1 MAHREEVGSS
11 VQSPAAQVYAP
22 NAILRWL
29 YRRFFAHLT
38 VDERWS
44 AVVRDAANRG
54 VVVYVMRSLSVLD
67 FLCLDWLVKKFGL
80 PLVRFV
86 NDLGLWIL
94 EPFGK
99 GGRRLRLRR
108 QVPEDR
114 ALSDTVRERFSALLF
129 LRRPPKIGQVPRK
142 GREFEVDLIRTLV
155 ESQRQI
161 DEPILLVP
169 QTFVWSKLPPNK
181 KRSLLDLF
189 FGPTEWPGK
198 IRVFFQ
204 FLLNYRNALLRSG
217 DPFDLKRFLEENQD
231 LTDARAADKIR
242 YALLRR
248 MERERE
254 IVLGPGKKTPG
265 RIRDELL
272 RSPRVRRHIEQH
284 ARAEKMPVAKVEKLA
299 RKELKQLCAAQ
310 DPYWLGFLHRVFDR
324 VWNRIYDG
332 LEVDREGLERVRE
345 AARHG
350 TLVLLPSHKS
360 HVDYLVLSDVFYMN
374 AMSPPLIA
382 AGDNLSFWP
391 LGPLLRR
398 GGAFFIRRSFK
409 GKRLYAALVDAYI
422 RKLLVEGFSIE
433 FFLEGGRS
441 RTGKLLAPKFGL
453 LSMVV
458 DACLVLPG
466 KRVFFVP
473 ISIGYE
479 RVIEERSYVDEL
491 SGADKQRENIGGL
504 LKTPKVLRSKYGRLY
519 VQFGEIIEFEDVLRE
534 IAGEV
539 EDGRTRREVTPPQ
552 RRNLVQTIGHRVVYD
567 IDRVTVVTPTALVAT
582 VVLAH
587 RRRGI
592 TRSELLAGAQQMAD
606 ALRRF
611 GARFARTIFDEDGRV
626 RPDTIEEAVHLFVD
640 GKLMSVADDDG
651 AEPIYSVPEE
661 RRIALEYYKNNILH
675 FFVPSALIAAALHAK
690 GGEPVSR
697 HMLRERVR
705 QLSRLFKYEF
715 TYRTDAD
722 FDPTFDE
729 ALRHMLEAGE
739 IEELA
744 DRVRPSEDR
753 AGERLLGYA
762 TMLRTY
768 FETYR
773 LAIRGLELLAHG
785 SMTRKEWLKRTL
797 AVGQRMYLAGELE
810 LRESLS
816 KARLENALQALRDHG
831 VVRSADEDGLA
842 LSEEAGGLEGLR
854 QLEQRIATS
863 LARAA
868 PASADVP

>member
-1 MAHREEVGSS
+1 MSQEEVTHGS
-11 VQSPAAQVYAP
+11 VPPPEPAPYEP

-44 AVVRDAANRG
+44 GVVRDAAKRG

-67 FLCLDWLVKKFGL
+67 FLCLDWLVKKFTL

-108 QVPEDR
+108 QIPEAQ

-129 LRRPPKIGQVPRK
+129 LRRPPKLGQTPRK
-142 GREFEVDLIRTLV
+142 GRNLEVDLIRTLV
-155 ESQRQI
+155 ETQRQM

-169 QTFVWSKLPPNK
+169 QTFVWTKLPPNK
-181 KRSLLDLF
+181 KRSILDIV
-189 FGPTEWPGK
+189 FGPTEWPGRV
-198 IRVFFQ
+198 RVFLQ

-217 DPFDLKRFLEENQD
+217 EPFDLKRFLEVHQD
-231 LTDARAADKIR
+231 LTDAEAADKVR

-254 IVLGPGKKTPG
+254 IVLGPGKKSPS

-272 RSPRVRRHIEQH
+272 RSPRVRGRIEQH
-284 ARAEKMPVAKVEKLA
+284 ARANDLSVQKVEKMA
-299 RKELKQLCAAQ
+299 RKELRQLCAAQ
-310 DPYWLGFLHRVFDR
+310 DPYWIGVLHRILDR

-345 AARHG
+345 AARQG
-350 TLVLLPSHKS
+350 SLVLLPSHKS
-360 HVDYLVLSDVFYMN
+360 HVDYLILSDVFYMN

-398 GGAFFIRRSFK
+398 GGGFFIRRSFK
-409 GKRLYAALVDAYI
+409 GKRLYSALVDAYM
-422 RKLLVEGFSIE
+422 RKLLVEGFNLE

-441 RTGKLLAPKFGL
+441 RTGKLLPPKFGL

-458 DACLVLPG
+458 DACMMLPG

-491 SGADKQRENIGGL
+491 SGADKQKENIGGL

-519 VQFGEIIEFEDVLRE
+519 VQFGEFLEFDDVLRDV
-534 IAGEV
+534 AGED
-539 EDGRTRREVTPPQ
+539 ERGAPRREIKPAE
-552 RRNLVQTIGHRVVYD
+552 RRNLVHTLGHRAVYE
-567 IDRVTVVTPTALVAT
+567 IDRATVVTPAALVAT
-582 VVLAH
+582 VALAH

-592 TRSELLAGAQQMAD
+592 TRSELLEGAERMA
-606 ALRRF
+606 ASLRRM
-611 GARFARTIFDEDGRV
+611 GARFAGAIFSDGGRV

-640 GKLMSVADDDG
+640 GKLMSVVDAADG
-651 AEPIYSVPEE
+651 EEPIYSVPEE
-661 RRIALEYYKNNILH
+661 RRIALDYYKNNVLH
-675 FFVPSALIAAALHAK
+675 FFVPSALIAAALRAK

-715 TYRTDAD
+715 MYRADAD
-722 FDPTFDE
+722 FDEIFDD
-729 ALRHMLEAGE
+729 ALSDLLEAGE
-739 IEELA
+739 LEEIA
-744 DRVRPSEDR
+744 DRIQPTEGDLG
-753 AGERLLGYA
+753 ARLLTYA
-762 TMLRTY
+762 AMLRTY

-773 LAIRGLELLAHG
+773 LAARGLEMLARG
-785 SMTRKEWLKRTL
+785 EMSRKEWLKKTL
-797 AVGQRMYLAGELE
+797 ALGQRMYLAGELE

-816 KARLENALQALRDHG
+816 KARLESTIRALRDHG
-831 VVRSADEDGLA
+831 LVRTGDSDV
-842 LSEEAGGLEGLR
+842 LSLGDQSGGVEGLR
-854 QLEQRIATS
+854 ELEQRLATS
-863 LARAA
+863 LA
-868 PASADVP
+868 